1 MAGHRSQVSC
11 CAGSQ
16 YIRSSVGPCP
26 PRFSFGSPSPARKEQ
41 PLTPWGCSSSPR
53 GNVVAW
59 SRLGLP
65 TRHCCGWQ
73 GSTSSPNCLVT
84 RPPNTSRMSS
94 RSLHQRRDTG
104 SGVPRIERSSM
115 GRPPL
120 PVGTYAN
127 ISVRRVAPGRHR
139 ARCRFRDYDGQ
150 VRYVVRF
157 GPSQSAATR
166 NLKAALVDRV
176 AAAGPADLART
187 SKVADLSALWLL
199 EIEAS
204 ELAKS
209 TKARY
214 STIVSQ
220 FIN

>member
-1 MAGHRSQVSC
+1 
-11 CAGSQ
+11 
-16 YIRSSVGPCP
+16 
-26 PRFSFGSPSPARKEQ
+26 
-41 PLTPWGCSSSPR
+41 
-53 GNVVAW
+53 
-59 SRLGLP
+59 
-65 TRHCCGWQ
+65 
-73 GSTSSPNCLVT
+73 
-84 RPPNTSRMSS
+84 
-94 RSLHQRRDTG
+94 
-104 SGVPRIERSSM
+104 M

-139 ARCRFRDYDGQ
+139 ARCRFRDYDCQ

-157 GPSQSAATR
+157 GSSQSAATR
-166 NLKAALVDRV
+166 NLKAAMVERV

-199 EIEAS
+199 EVEAS

-220 FIN
+220 FIDPGIGQLRLSELSVPAVDRLLRVIKEKHGRLRPKVPGP